1 MLFSSLCESYF
12 TYFNDETQD
21 KTSTKHKV
29 INRKFDYNGSI
40 NEHFTGVYSVR
51 FYIRSLQQ
59 AMKCVFW
66 KNISM
71 TFQSICKMLI
81 LLALTLQMLILG
93 KL

>member
-1 MLFSSLCESYF
+1 MNISLGF
-12 TYFNDETQD
+12 TLQ
-21 KTSTKHKV
+21 
-29 INRKFDYNGSI
+29 
-40 NEHFTGVYSVR
+40 VR

-59 AMKCVFW
+59 AIKCVFW

-93 KL
+93 KF

>member
-40 NEHFTGVYSVR
+40 NEHFTGVYSVSKVLYT
-51 FYIRSLQQ
+51 FPSASNEMCFLEKHFHDISVNLQN
-59 AMKCVFW
+59 AHFTCIDTTNVNFR
-66 KNISM
+66 
-71 TFQSICKMLI
+71 
-81 LLALTLQMLILG
+81 
-93 KL
+93 

>member
-21 KTSTKHKV
+21 KTSTQHKV

-40 NEHFTGVYSVR
+40 NEHFTGVYTASKVL
-51 FYIRSLQQ
+51 Y
-59 AMKCVFW
+59 
-66 KNISM
+66 
-71 TFQSICKMLI
+71 TFPSASNKMCFLEKHFHDISICKMLI

-93 KL
+93 KF